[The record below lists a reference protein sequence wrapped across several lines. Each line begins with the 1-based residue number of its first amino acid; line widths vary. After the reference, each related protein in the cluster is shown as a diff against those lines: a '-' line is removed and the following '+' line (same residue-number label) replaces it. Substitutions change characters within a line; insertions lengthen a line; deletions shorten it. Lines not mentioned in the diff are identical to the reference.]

1 MTGWEEIEAAGLL
14 AAAFAIQNR
23 ESTVSKACRR
33 FYRRNPRA
41 ATAGFAAFVVWFAV
55 HIRKEPRA

>member
-1 MTGWEEIEAAGLL
+1 MTRWEEIEAAGLL

-33 FYRRNPRA
+33 FYRRNPRT
-41 ATAGFAAFVVWFAV
+41 ATAIFIALCVWFAV
-55 HIRKEPRA
+55 HVRREPRA